1 MDWLELL
8 QTVCEVCVIPL
19 LGVLTTFAI
28 KYLRAKEKQVLDKIE
43 SDTGDKYASMV
54 ADTIADCVAATTQT
68 YVQALKDRDLFDGE
82 AQKHALEMTKNAVLD
97 ILNDD
102 AKDYLVN
109 VYGDLNAYLTT
120 KIEAE
125 IKFQK

>member
-28 KYLRAKEKQVLDKIE
+28 KYLRAKEKQVLDKIDG
-43 SDTGDKYASMV
+43 DTGDKYASMV

-68 YVQALKDRDLFDGE
+68 YVQALKDKDLFDGD
-82 AQKHALEMTKNAVLD
+82 AQKQALEMTKNAVLN
-97 ILNDD
+97 ILSED